1 MVNPLAYRGKRG
13 INMTAYILT
22 GGSVWLK
29 NLKTTPEK
37 GDIVIAAD
45 SGFKNARALD
55 LTVDVLIGDMDS
67 LNQVPETGNMEIIR
81 LPEEKDVTDT
91 QAAVAVALE
100 RGADNICII
109 GGIGSRIDHTLSSLA
124 ILEDIEGLY
133 SAPLGKRRKFFG
145 INKQMKLARQ
155 VNATLTNGFNR
166 VRFLRD
172 SSAIIPKNPYF
183 RYLSIICV
191 EEEAKGVCVDGVK
204 YPLQNA
210 KLSRRH
216 QYAVSNEIVGNC
228 AFVAVQKGALY
239 VIESYDDRFEV

>member
-1 MVNPLAYRGKRG
+1 
-13 INMTAYILT
+13 MTAYIFT

-45 SGFKNARALD
+45 SGFKTAKALD

-67 LNQVPETGNMEIIR
+67 LKCVPETGNIEIIR

-91 QAAVAVALE
+91 QAAVALAVD

-109 GGIGSRIDHTLSSLA
+109 GGIGSRLDHTLSSIS

-145 INKQMKLARQ
+145 LNKQMRLARQ
-155 VNATLTNGFNR
+155 VNATLTNGYNR

-183 RYLSIICV
+183 RYLSLICV
-191 EEEAKGVCVDGVK
+191 DETAKGVCVDGVK

-210 KLSRRH
+210 TLNRRH
-216 QYAVSNEIVGNC
+216 QYAVSNEIMGNC
-228 AFVAVQKGALY
+228 AFVAVRKGTLY